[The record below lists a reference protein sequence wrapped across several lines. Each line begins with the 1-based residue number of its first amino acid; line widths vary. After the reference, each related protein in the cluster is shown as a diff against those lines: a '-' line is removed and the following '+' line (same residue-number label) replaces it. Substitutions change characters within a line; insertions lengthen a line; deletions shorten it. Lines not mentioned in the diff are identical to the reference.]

1 MSNNRPMECPE
12 CGEDAV
18 RQPAEDT
25 VPWQAHGIPP
35 PGWSHRDGTCLCP
48 VPGTSGGYQPAE
60 PRPRDG
66 EPNVR
71 PPRLDPPAIDRQPR
85 KGDAGHLL
93 AGPTGSEARQP
104 NLRPPTRAVDS
115 VGTRYM
121 RRLIA
126 GLEVPHSSAS
136 AHRSDPDREAG
147 A

>member
-1 MSNNRPMECPE
+1 MRDNRPMECPE

-18 RQPAEDT
+18 CRAAEDA
-25 VPWQAHGIPP
+25 VPRQAHGIRPP
-35 PGWSHRDGTCLCP
+35 AWSHLDGSSLCP

-60 PRPRDG
+60 PRPRAG
-66 EPNVR
+66 EPDVR
-71 PPRLDPPAIDRQPR
+71 QRLDSPATDRQP
-85 KGDAGHLL
+85 GQGHADHLF
-93 AGPTGSEARQP
+93 AGPAGNETRQP

-126 GLEVPHSSAS
+126 GLEVPHGSAS